1 MANAVKWITNV
12 GKSISYSLIDELKA
26 SNETL
31 ASLGS
36 TGKDAYSS
44 IYTTIKNGSGNFKDI
59 GKTISE
65 NKYVKIGKD
74 AIENLKSDLKT
85 GKLYNKERLNSI
97 DPMSSMGFDD
107 INFDDSDFGFFDDN
121 GSDDLINFDD
131 DIESAI
137 ISSSNKS
144 NQVVDMV
151 GEKSSKAISSTIIT
165 TSEYIAD
172 VNKASTK
179 ALYDQ
184 NNALFGRLH
193 SDMKTMNDNLNKYM
207 SFSKDAMVGHYNQSS
222 QFYQNTERKLDEITS
237 LLKESLEISK
247 KYFSTE
253 GDQKSSSSANNR
265 YSDIVDAN
273 GLPNFAAYFDLI
285 KKNSKTTL
293 SNNTYGMI
301 DMADMLMPILLEGA
315 ASPGKFATT
324 AIAKL
329 ITPKA
334 LKSATESLNN
344 TLSNVF
350 SNFLLGIDKEKGG
363 FIPTIKGIIADIF
376 GVDTSVKT
384 GINTSLY
391 KKEAIPFDG
400 VTKKAIIEVIPT
412 YLSKILAAVSNTNET
427 RYDYDKGQF
436 ISMKD
441 LRKEFKD
448 MNRSNVQAATYD
460 MRDAMLEMA
469 KSIKFDKSEMGN
481 FLTRDQFVK
490 DLNAFLETQYK
501 NARVFNGNR
510 ETIDPSTYGMKGGKK
525 SELSAKIIQD
535 MWRQLP
541 RRVQMELAG
550 NILNQRDAHNRQM
563 KNLEETGA
571 GALISLFNG
580 STKAFGGKANSVI
593 KSSVAEYNDRV
604 IKLLTDIRKEV
615 SYIRTY
621 GFSGGKSSSKTTT
634 SKSSKKIPFKN
645 FSAYDDEIE
654 PLKESDETLVQE
666 TGYFGYEDPSKQVD
680 RLPGESNEA
689 YMERVK
695 ESYKAKETATKKKGL
710 FTRLFNTVSRKD
722 AAKTI
727 GENIDE
733 ILHKPVQFL
742 TTVIQ
747 KADQSVYDLIFGK
760 KDTKERGILHSIK
773 TGIQNTFE
781 KFGNWMDEHILE
793 PLSKKLTKENI
804 HNAARSLFKIF
815 GLDFDEITTKLRT
828 TLFGEKGEDGKRLD
842 DKKGLFGGFIDGM
855 KESFKGAFGWVK
867 DAFKET
873 FRWFDDDQ
881 IKDKRKFV
889 TPEMR
894 RREKAAS
901 KFHPEAQSDPVL
913 RRAEAHAMYNALFGG
928 EEEPEAYAR
937 GIKRVPK
944 TGIYALSEGEAVIPP
959 DRNPYNIQK
968 RYRNERRAINRF
980 KKYGGINMLAEGTD
994 DHILTRREAIL
1005 QGMTDEEYD
1014 AYLDKQRGRRFRR
1027 GVADSAAD
1035 LVRLG
1040 KRAASDIAGK
1050 IRDSVEEKKQK
1061 IEMSNLIES
1070 LTSDVKEYF
1079 PTLTTGALIGSGVSL
1094 VTGMIGGPLVGAA
1107 VGAGVSLG
1115 IKSKAFQKILFG
1127 EWDEEKQSYKDGG
1140 LLGKD
1145 ISNNVR
1151 KYFPNMAKGATVG
1164 AITSIMPFV
1173 PGGPLAGIMVGSAI
1187 GFASKNEKIQETLF
1201 GAEGKLKE
1209 LPDYLKK
1216 SLPRMGLG
1224 ALLGALTGPFGL
1236 GANLML
1242 GSAIGFAADTNKF
1255 KDIFFGEKDE
1265 ETGKRH
1271 GGIYGAFVDTVAG
1284 PLKEFVKENM
1294 EWFGKWFRETV
1305 KDNLTDFF
1313 KPVRDRLES
1322 LGENILDFFKEQV
1335 HDKIVTPIADR
1346 LKSVFDT
1353 IFKPFKFLFRTA
1365 RNATGYVVGA
1375 PFRALGSIGRRMTRK
1390 DIRLG
1395 RTRHMSAEER
1405 LEYRRTHNMGLRR
1418 DRAYDTDTAIYEMA
1432 QNDPGALDQ
1441 ISELLGTYRSGR
1453 LGATDVVNQN
1463 TKKLSRSFAKN
1474 TTSLS
1479 SSAKK
1484 RLRKEINKGNFDRA
1498 RGLLNSINMNPA
1510 EREALLEE
1518 LETSGQKVKNAK
1530 EALEK
1535 FKNKGAYEQ
1544 EIRDTLA
1551 EHGIT
1556 GNLRFKDIERMI
1568 NLERDILGRDYK
1580 PDKGVKGEGSEE
1592 HKEIVNKFDEIIEKL
1607 RILNAALTGSD
1618 YDSYKD
1624 FNADMRKEAKENT
1637 DEKEY
1642 KKGENI
1648 GDKLYKKEEKK
1659 EEKAKRKAGR
1669 PRLSE
1674 RFANFKK
1681 GLSNKYIKFQHFLK
1695 GQDFSMLDEDSRD
1708 ATQSMYE
1715 SLFGGEEFAD
1725 DSQDIKDDAKDA
1737 VKSVQEKATEAVDK
1751 VTGTV
1756 KEAIGDKKEEEE
1768 NQTESHVTEDGTVMK
1783 YYRDTKGDLH
1793 PDRSDSETV
1802 QALKEKKEKE
1812 GIFSK
1817 ILDGITSIPGKIIS
1831 FFGGKKDD
1839 DKENENLFSKI
1850 LKIAG
1855 IAMIAAA
1862 LAPKLY
1868 EFGTKVLAPL
1878 LDKLWDKIKITF
1890 GELKDGVV
1898 EGFSGIA
1905 DGQGTIANKI
1915 GEEIGKGGRF
1925 ITDWLSGTGQF
1936 ENEGLP
1942 KVLNTATTYI
1952 TDWMSGE
1959 GKFKGGGLPYI
1970 TNNYIIPAVGSA
1982 MEWITSVAIPK
1993 LAELLITN
2001 IPVIMKG
2008 ILKGLTNLFNGLLS
2022 GLTHGILGSKEHDS
2036 MYSSTAEGITD
2047 GNVDLAKGVKI
2058 ESLKTPSGTSNSKYK
2073 PDSSTWALKGTSTNI
2088 VNAAIDTSS
2097 IQSMINNADVS
2108 SGTQNALNT
2117 TSNGLSGT
2125 STTPGST
2132 TSSSN
2137 YVLGRSTMT
2146 SITDKVGS
2154 VTGNKVSLT
2163 NIANATGMTIEN
2175 TKAYEKTDSAR
2186 INKYRDELN
2195 SILGEVV
2202 EYDVDGVRKQSTVY
2216 DLLNSD
2222 EVVGY
2227 AVYYAYTDN
2236 QQNIPIKGYE
2246 ILNEPYVAEAILG
2259 INTALTDKEIEE
2271 LEKERGYQ
2279 NSKNGIGI
2287 LDPLTKDP
2295 RGRIVN
2301 RAIKEGLTGIGYGKG
2316 AQKLSKYASKQASK
2330 GTRKLL
2336 KLNPLGIINYAKA
2349 GLAKTG
2355 SIALNL
2361 GNKVA
2366 DTILPESL
2374 IGSER
2379 KANSL
2384 LNTGPIKFIKNIASD
2399 GLESALKQTKIGQLA
2414 TNISENG
2421 LGKVLSSGLK
2431 KTGHNILDTLTS
2443 AGIGKFIKTTVNE
2456 GIGTAIKDSFN
2467 SSLLGKAINKGKG
2480 IAGKAKNLLSKA
2492 GKGAVDTAGDV
2503 AGEVVEKATGS
2514 ASKIKSAA
2522 EGVTKKA
2529 KNGLIEKLVNFMS
2542 DSIEKI
2548 FKDSKLKNKV
2558 KETLEMTAKNSDELI
2573 EQAGKKIAKEAAEE
2587 ATEHLAK
2594 KGAAK
2599 LAATVSKFIASKAFI
2614 IAWLFGS
2621 FMYGLADAH
2630 SICQIL
2636 PEDVT
2641 PQIRVIAA
2649 IFAMINETFGFLP
2662 TDILFNII
2670 INAMSF
2676 ITGDDVLGLDELQV
2690 KAQTTLS
2697 RKQKE
2702 NGGVEYTLD
2711 DYVRDYNKE
2720 QANKPDYRLS
2730 QLQSSINTGM
2740 SGTLYKQIE
2749 KYIQNGYSGSMSY
2762 VDSSGAAMKF
2772 TEEDVKKYEELLAHN
2787 KETNGNRYAGIETFG
2802 KISGSKAEGDLSIS
2816 KSGLYALS
2824 EGEYVADKKTM
2835 FGFIKDLI
2843 GSKAKSVKNKLKDG
2857 FNIKDIV
2864 SGLAENVSNIFNNKE
2879 DSSSKKSINLFNSP
2893 VKLLSALANVM
2904 FGSSE
2909 KLEESVVDAMKSLS
2923 AQMKY
2928 TDQIIESGNTNKE
2941 QYFKIS
2947 NSNKFGSD
2955 LAGRL
2960 ANAMSNIYKTSVMP
2974 LALVDNMINNMNS
2987 LSANVMN
2994 KAKNSYNKATSSAS
3008 SLRSSSSSS
3017 GTTSIV
3023 DDALANVE
3031 LDEDKI
3037 KYIKQYIANGESG
3050 TKVFQNA
3057 DGTVTH
3063 ITNAEIEAYKK
3074 QMNGGTSTSSDDD
3087 EEDQGS
3093 GSGVT
3098 SILTNP
3104 DFDIHTPAITGS
3116 YRGMN
3121 VKDKV
3126 LKPLDASIS
3135 RNLSSKVTPVQNNF
3149 VSQASNT
3156 TRFNTQFDTTRQ
3168 TVSDAGC
3175 APAVATMVINSLR
3188 GGNAISMKQATSDAL
3203 LYKVPN
3209 SGVTSQFFDDEF
3221 ARYGIATKYIK
3232 NDKKN
3237 ETKGIISKALKSR
3250 TPTILLGQDSSNR
3263 ASKSKSPF
3271 GPNPHY
3277 VVSSGLS
3284 SDGKYINISDP
3295 EQKVPSS
3302 RYKLSDLLPKIK
3314 VAITT
3319 RLGKGKVVNTNKTA
3333 FVGGSR
3339 NPVEPVNGDYI
3350 GGYVKFFES
3359 GDNGPMTFGSD
3370 GYDGGGSFGSY
3381 QMIYAFNGSP
3391 GPAQTFWS
3399 KYWAPK
3405 YGACTSVADLKAKW
3419 TQAIQ
3424 ENGED
3429 VFFASEW
3436 DYMVGQ
3442 FYKPFMAEIEG
3453 VFDPNH
3459 YSRAMQE
3466 CCWSWSVHKGPWTAA
3481 KELKAVAAQFNN
3493 DMMNADETE
3502 LINACY
3508 NYRAGTLINSPS
3520 HLDRVVATGRYG
3532 TGSNSERA
3540 LLLGMVGQNPITY
3553 TAPDGSKTM
3562 HGVGSEGVQTSDQT
3576 TESKSSIIDILFN
3589 PFMKLAEA
3597 WGLTSTGSTS
3607 SSSSSGGDG
3616 SSDFY
3621 DDGTISGPVSSDPAI
3636 AEKQVAIVAK
3646 MKGEVG
3652 KHVYGQGNAK
3662 YPATRDVEAGGGDCS
3677 SMVQW
3682 AYNKVTGVDVG
3693 SWSGG
3698 QYSSPNTYIVEEPK
3712 MSAKPDENK
3721 LQLADILL
3729 YGNNASSHAEIYAGN
3744 GQVLSHGNPSVK
3756 GPNFAALDRRND
3768 YWCAKRLNDFKSSG
3782 TTMHNSTSSDTD
3794 TDATTEEGSGSGLK
3808 GSFVSQ
3814 LDPRYANKRFN
3825 VRGDNIKQTIGD
3837 TGCAPASAAMVLG
3850 DIIGSGSLMDQ
3861 ASKVALGYKQSNSG
3875 VSADYFSDIFG
3886 KNGLSTK
3893 YYGNSSGVM
3902 SDLSKG
3908 KDVVLLGQ
3916 DRKNRSKSKSP
3927 FGPKPHYV
3935 VASGLS
3941 KNGKNMTIKDPE
3953 SNRPKQYSTD
3963 KILGSTR
3970 LGIGYGSG
3978 LLGKIRRFVG
3988 GATVNLPGSSNREKI
4003 WNYLRSKDVS
4013 EECSAGIIGNLMQ
4026 ESSCRPE
4033 AVQPGGPGRGICQ
4046 WTYGTERWTGLLDV
4060 ANSYGVDWTDL
4071 YSQCEWMWK
4080 EIQSENSWIGRINN
4094 KGGLEKFL
4102 SSNDITWCTETF
4114 CNDFE
4119 RAGTAMMDN
4128 RIKYANEA
4136 YQEFTGRSAP
4146 VGDATS
4152 DSTGSETVE
4161 ESEPSF
4167 IDSML
4172 QIGDMLAEAYGLTQ
4186 TTTSSSSSGSSSSS
4200 SSGGTG
4206 GTFPTYSL
4214 TDDQINDV
4222 ATGITGETGGT
4233 DLFAAKQE
4241 ASQMANLNEVTFK
4254 RSNTGDDLHNTL
4266 HNSGW
4271 YNQASWTRGMTDI
4284 SKQAVQDVL
4293 VNGKR
4298 TLPRY
4303 VTEHDMFPGDIENPK
4318 ERSEYKKGDPVRNKN
4333 GSSYKFYDFFGKN
4346 KDGDISG
4353 YFDKDYETYKDDKPW
4368 GAGSGLLS
4376 GRASGLNN
4384 TMYSSKNNSSL
4395 NNILRSTISTTTTG
4409 TTTSTSSK
4417 SGNVEHLIR
4426 TVIKLLAEIVTNTGD
4441 LRGIVELLSKIVE
4454 LQGSTT
4460 EAIDDSKKREITNL
4474 KSRLS
4479 KTLTNYNVSNSSASK
4494 LSSLMES
4501 IENLAME

>member
-44 IYTTIKNGSGNFKDI
+44 IYTTIKKGSGNFKDI

-74 AIENLKSDLKT
+74 AIDNLKSDLKT

-121 GSDDLINFDD
+121 GGDDLINFDD

-184 NNALFGRLH
+184 NNVLFGRLH

-481 FLTRDQFVK
+481 FLTRDQFVQ

-580 STKAFGGKANSVI
+580 STKAFGGKTNSVI

-634 SKSSKKIPFKN
+634 SKSSKKISFKN

-781 KFGNWMDEHILE
+781 KFGNWMDEHILD

-944 TGIYALSEGEAVIPP
+944 TGIYALSAGEAVIPP

-1115 IKSKAFQKILFG
+1115 IKSKTFQKILFG

-1284 PLKEFVKENM
+1284 PLKDFVKENM

-1580 PDKGVKGEGSEE
+1580 PDKGVKGEESEE
-1592 HKEIVNKFDEIIEKL
+1592 HKEIVSKFDEIIEKL

-1839 DKENENLFSKI
+1839 DKENDNLFSKI

-1890 GELKDGVV
+1890 GEVKDGVV

-1936 ENEGLP
+1936 EDEGLP
-1942 KVLNTATTYI
+1942 KVLDTATTYI
-1952 TDWMSGE
+1952 TDWMTGE
-1959 GKFKGGGLPYI
+1959 GRFKGKGLPYI
-1970 TNNYIIPAVGSA
+1970 TDEYIIPAIGGA
-1982 MEWITSVAIPK
+1982 MEWITSKAIPK
-1993 LAELLITN
+1993 FVELLITN
-2001 IPVIMKG
+2001 LPKIAGALLSG
-2008 ILKGLTNLFNGLLS
+2008 IKGLLS
-2022 GLTHGILGSKEHDS
+2022 GLAENLTHGIWGSKETDS
-2036 MYSSTAEGITD
+2036 EFSSNSTTELD
-2047 GNVDLAKGVKI
+2047 GQQVDLASGVKI
-2058 ESLKTPSGTSNSKYK
+2058 NPLKTPKGAGSSKYS
-2073 PDSSTWALKGTSTNI
+2073 PDEGTWALNGS
-2088 VNAAIDTSS
+2088 TSS
-2097 IQSMINNADVS
+2097 VVVDTGITNSILES
-2108 SGTQNALNT
+2108 STGEGT
-2117 TSNGLSGT
+2117 TSILDSVNTGT
-2125 STTPGST
+2125 I
-2132 TSSSN
+2132 SN
-2137 YVLGRSTMT
+2137 
-2146 SITDKVGS
+2146 KVNS
-2154 VTGNKVSLT
+2154 VTGGKISSVDSGE
-2163 NIANATGMTIEN
+2163 AEGKTIEN
-2175 TKAYEKTDSAR
+2175 TKAYQYTSQSR
-2186 INKYRDELN
+2186 IDKYRNELN
-2195 SILGEVV
+2195 SVLGNILIANI
-2202 EYDVDGVRKQSTVY
+2202 RK
-2216 DLLNSD
+2216 D
-2222 EVVGY
+2222 E
-2227 AVYYAYTDN
+2227 
-2236 QQNIPIKGYE
+2236 
-2246 ILNEPYVAEAILG
+2246 
-2259 INTALTDKEIEE
+2259 
-2271 LEKERGYQ
+2271 
-2279 NSKNGIGI
+2279 
-2287 LDPLTKDP
+2287 
-2295 RGRIVN
+2295 
-2301 RAIKEGLTGIGYGKG
+2301 
-2316 AQKLSKYASKQASK
+2316 KYADA
-2330 GTRKLL
+2330 
-2336 KLNPLGIINYAKA
+2336 
-2349 GLAKTG
+2349 
-2355 SIALNL
+2355 
-2361 GNKVA
+2361 
-2366 DTILPESL
+2366 E
-2374 IGSER
+2374 
-2379 KANSL
+2379 
-2384 LNTGPIKFIKNIASD
+2384 
-2399 GLESALKQTKIGQLA
+2399 
-2414 TNISENG
+2414 
-2421 LGKVLSSGLK
+2421 LK
-2431 KTGHNILDTLTS
+2431 KKILDTL
-2443 AGIGKFIKTTVNE
+2443 
-2456 GIGTAIKDSFN
+2456 
-2467 SSLLGKAINKGKG
+2467 KG
-2480 IAGKAKNLLSKA
+2480 
-2492 GKGAVDTAGDV
+2492 
-2503 AGEVVEKATGS
+2503 
-2514 ASKIKSAA
+2514 
-2522 EGVTKKA
+2522 
-2529 KNGLIEKLVNFMS
+2529 
-2542 DSIEKI
+2542 
-2548 FKDSKLKNKV
+2548 
-2558 KETLEMTAKNSDELI
+2558 EL
-2573 EQAGKKIAKEAAEE
+2573 
-2587 ATEHLAK
+2587 
-2594 KGAAK
+2594 
-2599 LAATVSKFIASKAFI
+2599 
-2614 IAWLFGS
+2614 
-2621 FMYGLADAH
+2621 
-2630 SICQIL
+2630 
-2636 PEDVT
+2636 
-2641 PQIRVIAA
+2641 
-2649 IFAMINETFGFLP
+2649 
-2662 TDILFNII
+2662 
-2670 INAMSF
+2670 
-2676 ITGDDVLGLDELQV
+2676 
-2690 KAQTTLS
+2690 
-2697 RKQKE
+2697 
-2702 NGGVEYTLD
+2702 
-2711 DYVRDYNKE
+2711 
-2720 QANKPDYRLS
+2720 
-2730 QLQSSINTGM
+2730 
-2740 SGTLYKQIE
+2740 
-2749 KYIQNGYSGSMSY
+2749 
-2762 VDSSGAAMKF
+2762 
-2772 TEEDVKKYEELLAHN
+2772 
-2787 KETNGNRYAGIETFG
+2787 
-2802 KISGSKAEGDLSIS
+2802 
-2816 KSGLYALS
+2816 
-2824 EGEYVADKKTM
+2824 
-2835 FGFIKDLI
+2835 
-2843 GSKAKSVKNKLKDG
+2843 
-2857 FNIKDIV
+2857 
-2864 SGLAENVSNIFNNKE
+2864 
-2879 DSSSKKSINLFNSP
+2879 
-2893 VKLLSALANVM
+2893 
-2904 FGSSE
+2904 
-2909 KLEESVVDAMKSLS
+2909 
-2923 AQMKY
+2923 
-2928 TDQIIESGNTNKE
+2928 
-2941 QYFKIS
+2941 QYFKI
-2947 NSNKFGSD
+2947 
-2955 LAGRL
+2955 
-2960 ANAMSNIYKTSVMP
+2960 
-2974 LALVDNMINNMNS
+2974 
-2987 LSANVMN
+2987 
-2994 KAKNSYNKATSSAS
+2994 
-3008 SLRSSSSSS
+3008 
-3017 GTTSIV
+3017 
-3023 DDALANVE
+3023 
-3031 LDEDKI
+3031 
-3037 KYIKQYIANGESG
+3037 
-3050 TKVFQNA
+3050 
-3057 DGTVTH
+3057 
-3063 ITNAEIEAYKK
+3063 
-3074 QMNGGTSTSSDDD
+3074 
-3087 EEDQGS
+3087 
-3093 GSGVT
+3093 
-3098 SILTNP
+3098 
-3104 DFDIHTPAITGS
+3104 
-3116 YRGMN
+3116 
-3121 VKDKV
+3121 
-3126 LKPLDASIS
+3126 PLD
-3135 RNLSSKVTPVQNNF
+3135 F
-3149 VSQASNT
+3149 
-3156 TRFNTQFDTTRQ
+3156 
-3168 TVSDAGC
+3168 
-3175 APAVATMVINSLR
+3175 
-3188 GGNAISMKQATSDAL
+3188 
-3203 LYKVPN
+3203 
-3209 SGVTSQFFDDEF
+3209 
-3221 ARYGIATKYIK
+3221 
-3232 NDKKN
+3232 
-3237 ETKGIISKALKSR
+3237 
-3250 TPTILLGQDSSNR
+3250 
-3263 ASKSKSPF
+3263 
-3271 GPNPHY
+3271 
-3277 VVSSGLS
+3277 
-3284 SDGKYINISDP
+3284 
-3295 EQKVPSS
+3295 
-3302 RYKLSDLLPKIK
+3302 
-3314 VAITT
+3314 
-3319 RLGKGKVVNTNKTA
+3319 
-3333 FVGGSR
+3333 
-3339 NPVEPVNGDYI
+3339 
-3350 GGYVKFFES
+3350 
-3359 GDNGPMTFGSD
+3359 
-3370 GYDGGGSFGSY
+3370 
-3381 QMIYAFNGSP
+3381 
-3391 GPAQTFWS
+3391 
-3399 KYWAPK
+3399 
-3405 YGACTSVADLKAKW
+3405 
-3419 TQAIQ
+3419 
-3424 ENGED
+3424 
-3429 VFFASEW
+3429 
-3436 DYMVGQ
+3436 
-3442 FYKPFMAEIEG
+3442 
-3453 VFDPNH
+3453 
-3459 YSRAMQE
+3459 
-3466 CCWSWSVHKGPWTAA
+3466 
-3481 KELKAVAAQFNN
+3481 
-3493 DMMNADETE
+3493 
-3502 LINACY
+3502 
-3508 NYRAGTLINSPS
+3508 
-3520 HLDRVVATGRYG
+3520 
-3532 TGSNSERA
+3532 
-3540 LLLGMVGQNPITY
+3540 
-3553 TAPDGSKTM
+3553 
-3562 HGVGSEGVQTSDQT
+3562 
-3576 TESKSSIIDILFN
+3576 
-3589 PFMKLAEA
+3589 
-3597 WGLTSTGSTS
+3597 
-3607 SSSSSGGDG
+3607 
-3616 SSDFY
+3616 
-3621 DDGTISGPVSSDPAI
+3621 
-3636 AEKQVAIVAK
+3636 
-3646 MKGEVG
+3646 
-3652 KHVYGQGNAK
+3652 
-3662 YPATRDVEAGGGDCS
+3662 
-3677 SMVQW
+3677 
-3682 AYNKVTGVDVG
+3682 
-3693 SWSGG
+3693 
-3698 QYSSPNTYIVEEPK
+3698 
-3712 MSAKPDENK
+3712 
-3721 LQLADILL
+3721 LQ
-3729 YGNNASSHAEIYAGN
+3729 
-3744 GQVLSHGNPSVK
+3744 
-3756 GPNFAALDRRND
+3756 
-3768 YWCAKRLNDFKSSG
+3768 
-3782 TTMHNSTSSDTD
+3782 
-3794 TDATTEEGSGSGLK
+3794 
-3808 GSFVSQ
+3808 
-3814 LDPRYANKRFN
+3814 
-3825 VRGDNIKQTIGD
+3825 
-3837 TGCAPASAAMVLG
+3837 
-3850 DIIGSGSLMDQ
+3850 
-3861 ASKVALGYKQSNSG
+3861 
-3875 VSADYFSDIFG
+3875 
-3886 KNGLSTK
+3886 
-3893 YYGNSSGVM
+3893 
-3902 SDLSKG
+3902 
-3908 KDVVLLGQ
+3908 
-3916 DRKNRSKSKSP
+3916 
-3927 FGPKPHYV
+3927 
-3935 VASGLS
+3935 
-3941 KNGKNMTIKDPE
+3941 
-3953 SNRPKQYSTD
+3953 
-3963 KILGSTR
+3963 
-3970 LGIGYGSG
+3970 
-3978 LLGKIRRFVG
+3978 
-3988 GATVNLPGSSNREKI
+3988 
-4003 WNYLRSKDVS
+4003 
-4013 EECSAGIIGNLMQ
+4013 
-4026 ESSCRPE
+4026 SSC
-4033 AVQPGGPGRGICQ
+4033 I
-4046 WTYGTERWTGLLDV
+4046 
-4060 ANSYGVDWTDL
+4060 
-4071 YSQCEWMWK
+4071 
-4080 EIQSENSWIGRINN
+4080 
-4094 KGGLEKFL
+4094 
-4102 SSNDITWCTETF
+4102 
-4114 CNDFE
+4114 
-4119 RAGTAMMDN
+4119 
-4128 RIKYANEA
+4128 
-4136 YQEFTGRSAP
+4136 
-4146 VGDATS
+4146 
-4152 DSTGSETVE
+4152 
-4161 ESEPSF
+4161 
-4167 IDSML
+4167 
-4172 QIGDMLAEAYGLTQ
+4172 
-4186 TTTSSSSSGSSSSS
+4186 
-4200 SSGGTG
+4200 
-4206 GTFPTYSL
+4206 
-4214 TDDQINDV
+4214 
-4222 ATGITGETGGT
+4222 
-4233 DLFAAKQE
+4233 
-4241 ASQMANLNEVTFK
+4241 
-4254 RSNTGDDLHNTL
+4254 
-4266 HNSGW
+4266 
-4271 YNQASWTRGMTDI
+4271 
-4284 SKQAVQDVL
+4284 
-4293 VNGKR
+4293 
-4298 TLPRY
+4298 
-4303 VTEHDMFPGDIENPK
+4303 
-4318 ERSEYKKGDPVRNKN
+4318 
-4333 GSSYKFYDFFGKN
+4333 
-4346 KDGDISG
+4346 
-4353 YFDKDYETYKDDKPW
+4353 
-4368 GAGSGLLS
+4368 
-4376 GRASGLNN
+4376 
-4384 TMYSSKNNSSL
+4384 
-4395 NNILRSTISTTTTG
+4395 
-4409 TTTSTSSK
+4409 
-4417 SGNVEHLIR
+4417 
-4426 TVIKLLAEIVTNTGD
+4426 IKLE
-4441 LRGIVELLSKIVE
+4441 
-4454 LQGSTT
+4454 
-4460 EAIDDSKKREITNL
+4460 
-4474 KSRLS
+4474 
-4479 KTLTNYNVSNSSASK
+4479 
-4494 LSSLMES
+4494 
-4501 IENLAME
+4501 

>member
-74 AIENLKSDLKT
+74 AIDNLKSDLKT

-97 DPMSSMGFDD
+97 DPMSGMGFDD

-121 GSDDLINFDD
+121 GGDDLINFDD

-301 DMADMLMPILLEGA
+301 DMADMLMPMLLEGA

-334 LKSATESLNN
+334 LKTATESLNN

-448 MNRSNVQAATYD
+448 MNRTNVQAATYD

-580 STKAFGGKANSVI
+580 STKAFGEKTNSII

-621 GFSGGKSSSKTTT
+621 GFSGGKSSGKTTT

-645 FSAYDDEIE
+645 FSAYDDEVE

-722 AAKTI
+722 ATKTI

-913 RRAEAHAMYNALFGG
+913 RRAEAQGMYNALFGG

-944 TGIYALSEGEAVIPP
+944 TGIYALSAGEAVIPP

-1115 IKSKAFQKILFG
+1115 IKSKTFQKMLFG

-1201 GAEGKLKE
+1201 GAEGKLKG

-1305 KDNLTDFF
+1305 KDNLSDFF

-1346 LKSVFDT
+1346 LKSVFDVL
-1353 IFKPFKFLFRTA
+1353 FKPFKFLFRTA

-1839 DKENENLFSKI
+1839 DKENDNLFSKI

-1868 EFGTKVLAPL
+1868 EFGTQVLAPL

-1936 ENEGLP
+1936 EDEGLP
-1942 KVLNTATTYI
+1942 KVLDTATTYI
-1952 TDWMSGE
+1952 TDWMTGE
-1959 GKFKGGGLPYI
+1959 GRFKGKGLPYI
-1970 TNNYIIPAVGSA
+1970 ADNYIVPAIGNA

-1993 LAELLITN
+1993 FVELLITN
-2001 IPVIMKG
+2001 LPKIIGGM
-2008 ILKGLTNLFNGLLS
+2008 LS
-2022 GLTHGILGSKEHDS
+2022 GMGNIIKGVTDNITHTIRNKENDT
-2036 MYSSTAEGITD
+2036 TAATNRD
-2047 GNVDLAKGVKI
+2047 GTISEVDTNVDLTSGVKI
-2058 ESLKTPSGTSNSKYK
+2058 SPLKTPKGAGSSKYS
-2073 PDSSTWALKGTSTNI
+2073 PDSSTWALNGVRSTI
-2088 VNAAIDTSS
+2088 VDTSVGS
-2097 IQSMINNADVS
+2097 TSQVS
-2108 SGTQNALNT
+2108 TT
-2117 TSNGLSGT
+2117 TSNGQNTL
-2125 STTPGST
+2125 
-2132 TSSSN
+2132 TSSSGT
-2137 YVLGRSTMT
+2137 VTSASSSSTRT
-2146 SITDKVGS
+2146 SIMDKVN
-2154 VTGNKVSLT
+2154 TIT
-2163 NIANATGMTIEN
+2163 NNRTASITSTADIAGKTIED
-2175 TKAYEKTDSAR
+2175 TKAFENTAPER
-2186 INKYRDELN
+2186 IEAYKDELN
-2195 SILGEVV
+2195 GMLGNVV
-2202 EYDVDGVRKQSTVY
+2202 RYNVDGVTKQSTVY
-2216 DLLNSD
+2216 DILNSD

-2227 AVYYAYTDN
+2227 SVYN
-2236 QQNIPIKGYE
+2236 QGKDSEEIVPVRGYE
-2246 ILNEPYVAEAILG
+2246 VLNDPAVSELVLG
-2259 INTALTDKEIEE
+2259 LNTNIDMNEYDS
-2271 LEKERGYQ
+2271 GD
-2279 NSKNGIGI
+2279 
-2287 LDPLTKDP
+2287 LDSYDP
-2295 RGRIVN
+2295 RTMVAKKAVR
-2301 RAIKEGLTGIGYGKG
+2301 EGLTGIGYGKISK
-2316 AQKLSKYASKQASK
+2316 KLGNYAS
-2330 GTRKLL
+2330 RKL
-2336 KLNPLGIINYAKA
+2336 KSSGIKFMHGNFIGSAFDAIKGITAK
-2349 GLAKTG
+2349 GGSMITG
-2355 SIALNL
+2355 AS
-2361 GNKVA
+2361 NKIF
-2366 DTILPESL
+2366 DTILPEEL

-2384 LNTGPIKFIKNIASD
+2384 LNSGPVKFIKNI
-2399 GLESALKQTKIGQLA
+2399 KNK
-2414 TNISENG
+2414 
-2421 LGKVLSSGLK
+2421 
-2431 KTGHNILDTLTS
+2431 
-2443 AGIGKFIKTTVNE
+2443 GIG
-2456 GIGTAIKDSFN
+2456 AA
-2467 SSLLGKAINKGKG
+2467 LGET
-2480 IAGKAKNLLSKA
+2480 KA
-2492 GKGAVDTAGDV
+2492 GKLVSKISGKGASLAGDAVDAASSLADDAVEAV
-2503 AGEVVEKATGS
+2503 AENTGKVKSSAEK
-2514 ASKIKSAA
+2514 
-2522 EGVTKKA
+2522 VTKKV
-2529 KNGLIEKLVNFMS
+2529 KNGILTKLKNVIYNAI
-2542 DSIEKI
+2542 DKV
-2548 FKDSKLKNKV
+2548 FKDSGFKGKV
-2558 KETLEMTAKNSDELI
+2558 KDLLKLTAKNSDEMI
-2573 EQAGKKIAKEAAEE
+2573 ESAGKKLAKEVAEE
-2587 ATEHLAK
+2587 SGEILAK
-2594 KGAAK
+2594 KGAGKIAST
-2599 LAATVSKFIASKAFI
+2599 ATKFVASKA
-2614 IAWLFGS
+2614 L
-2621 FMYGLADAH
+2621 
-2630 SICQIL
+2630 SIVWMVLTFSQGIDKSTTANICHIL
-2636 PEDVT
+2636 YDDVT
-2641 PQIRVIAA
+2641 PQLRLICGVVN
-2649 IFAMINETFGFLP
+2649 MLNETFGILP
-2662 TDILFNII
+2662 TDTVFNLVV
-2670 INAMSF
+2670 NALSAL
-2676 ITGDDVLGLDELQV
+2676 TNTDVLNLDSLQER
-2690 KAQTTLS
+2690 AQTKMSQFSKKTGEDWTIERYNDKFFDDKLSESQKGSKDVVTKNYIEKEGKSSKFYTLGDGTPMLIS
-2697 RKQKE
+2697 DSDVDNYKEEQKE
-2702 NGGVEYTLD
+2702 ENEF
-2711 DYVRDYNKE
+2711 NKL
-2720 QANKPDYRLS
+2720 R
-2730 QLQSSINTGM
+2730 
-2740 SGTLYKQIE
+2740 E
-2749 KYIQNGYSGSMSY
+2749 KI
-2762 VDSSGAAMKF
+2762 
-2772 TEEDVKKYEELLAHN
+2772 
-2787 KETNGNRYAGIETFG
+2787 I
-2802 KISGSKAEGDLSIS
+2802 GSKAEGDLSIS

-2879 DSSSKKSINLFNSP
+2879 DSFSKKSINLFNSP

-3017 GTTSIV
+3017 GTVSIT

-3277 VVSSGLS
+3277 VVASGLS

-3295 EQKVPSS
+3295 EQKVPNS

-3682 AYNKVTGVDVG
+3682 AYNKVTGIDVG

-3782 TTMHNSTSSDTD
+3782 TTMHNSTSSSSDTD
-3794 TDATTEEGSGSGLK
+3794 ANTDATTEEGSGSGLK

-3886 KNGLSTK
+3886 RNGLSTK

-4172 QIGDMLAEAYGLTQ
+4172 QVGDMLAEAYGLTQ
-4186 TTTSSSSSGSSSSS
+4186 TTNSSSSSGSSSSS

-4241 ASQMANLNEVTFK
+4241 ASQMANINEVTFK
-4254 RSNTGDDLHNTL
+4254 RSNTGDDLYNTL